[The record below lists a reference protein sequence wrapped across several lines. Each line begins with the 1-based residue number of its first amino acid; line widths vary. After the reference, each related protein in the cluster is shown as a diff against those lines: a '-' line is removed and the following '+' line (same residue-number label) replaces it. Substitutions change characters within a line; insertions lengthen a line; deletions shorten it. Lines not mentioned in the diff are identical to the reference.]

1 MPPNFYTIE
10 LQRSYGGGQKRSAH
24 PEKWDKLRALQKTC
38 LLICEFRPDFLESP
52 HLLSR
57 YCLGAVCGLVY
68 VRKVLDYHTCMWHDH
83 WGTPQRWE
91 YSSPVNMFT
100 KMY

>member
-1 MPPNFYTIE
+1 MTAA
-10 LQRSYGGGQKRSAH
+10 RSAELTH
-24 PEKWDKLRALQKTC
+24 LEKRDKLRALQKSC
-38 LLICEFRPDFLESP
+38 LLIREFRPDLLKSA

-57 YCLGAVCGLVY
+57 YCLGAAGGLVY
-68 VRKVLDYHTCMWHDH
+68 VRKALDYHTYMWHEH
-83 WGTPQRWE
+83 KGTPKRWE